1 MCSKII
7 VKYNSSYVYLPNVFI
22 KPEKNILAHLQPK
35 YDHKTRASNNEPCT
49 FVTVSHEQQIS
60 NLGSHSLVV
69 SFPFH
74 VSSQNKTTSDLD
86 NRTYS
91 DLDNRTYSATCADE
105 KCNPM
110 FLLKFVQHK
119 TNYKF
124 VYTKK

>member
-69 SFPFH
+69 SSPFD
-74 VSSQNKTTSDLD
+74 VSSQNKTT
-86 NRTYS
+86 S

-124 VYTKK
+124 VYGKK